1 MKFHRLTIFLIIA
14 IAASVLTILFYL
26 QKIDFFTSLDLKLKD
41 AGFRTRGEV
50 KPDSRIVIVAI
61 DAKSINE
68 LGRWPW
74 DRKVIA
80 RLIENLKSYGAKTVA
95 LDIVFS
101 EPSNPDSDTA
111 LSDAIQKSGNVIAG
125 YFFRSEEE
133 SQQSASLEL
142 LEPSR
147 IKIIRMRGNVTQV
160 PVVTYPYVETNIPP
174 ISKASIN
181 SGFFNIIPDK
191 DGIMRTSN
199 LAMLYGGEMYPSL
212 PLSALRHYLGNE
224 IILDVASYGVDG
236 LLLRDRRIP
245 VDESGRL
252 TLNYYGKQGTFQ
264 TISATDVINNRLHH
278 DALKDTLAFIG
289 ATEIGISDVR
299 ATPVDPVLPGVEIH
313 ATVASNVLQN
323 RFIIRNGWVIS
334 LEIAFVIL
342 FPILLSIILSLIH
355 RTFVALISY
364 VGVLVIYFSI
374 NYFQFA
380 HYFLNTGIIFPVI
393 SIGMTYLVSEA
404 YRNLIEEKQS
414 RFLKKAFTSYVS
426 HDLVSE
432 IMKNPDALKLGGER
446 REITILFSD
455 VRDFTSISERLSPEN
470 LVLLLNQY
478 LSPMTQIVLKHR
490 GTLDKYIGD
499 AIMALYNAP
508 LKIANHSVLACKTAL
523 EMVEK
528 LKELNTNFKQKGL
541 IEIDIGIGINTGD
554 VIVGNM
560 GTDVRFDYTAIGDT
574 VNLASRIEGLN
585 KIYKTNIIISEFT
598 VKHLNAFSV
607 QHSAPGLLQFRKLD
621 LIKVKGKDK
630 PLIIYELSQGID
642 VEIIKKFEEAL
653 SLYRKQQFKDA
664 KEIFQSL
671 IKDYSDEPSSVF
683 ADRCTE
689 YIDNPPD
696 PQWDGVYIAK
706 TK

>member
-1 MKFHRLTIFLIIA
+1 MKSRRFAIFIAIGIAVSILTIF
-14 IAASVLTILFYL
+14 FYV

-50 KPDSRIVIVAI
+50 KPDSRVVIVAI

-111 LSDAIQKSGNVIAG
+111 LSDAIHKSGNVIAG

-133 SQQSASLEL
+133 SQQSAPLEL
-142 LEPSR
+142 LESSR

-199 LAMLYGGEMYPSL
+199 LVMLYEGEIYPSL

-224 IILDVASYGVDG
+224 IILDIASYGVDG

-252 TLNYYGKQGTFQ
+252 TLNYYDKQGTFQ

-278 DALKDTLAFIG
+278 DALKDALAFIG

-342 FPILLSIILSLIH
+342 FPILLSILLSLIR
-355 RTFVALISY
+355 RTFIALISY

-374 NYFQFA
+374 NYLQFV
-380 HYFLNTGIIFPVI
+380 HYFLNTGIIFPII

-404 YRNLIEEKQS
+404 YRNLIEEKQG

-426 HDLVSE
+426 HELVSE
-432 IMKNPDALKLGGER
+432 IMKNPNALKLGGER
-446 REITILFSD
+446 RVITILFSD

-499 AIMALYNAP
+499 AIMAIYNAP
-508 LKIANHSVLACKTAL
+508 LKIEDHPIMACKTAL

-528 LKELNTNFKQKGL
+528 LKELNANFKQKGL
-541 IEIDIGIGINTGD
+541 LEIDIGIGINTGD

-585 KIYKTNIIISEFT
+585 KIYKTNIIVSEFT

-607 QHSAPGLLQFRKLD
+607 QHSAPSLLQFRELD
-621 LIKVKGKDK
+621 LIKVKGKDR
-630 PLIIYELSQGID
+630 PVTIYALSQGID
-642 VEIIKKFEEAL
+642 EKIINKFEEAL

-671 IKDYSDEPSSVF
+671 IKEYSDKPSEIFSE
-683 ADRCTE
+683 RCAE
-689 YIDNPPD
+689 FIDNPPE
-696 PQWDGVYIAK
+696 PQWDGVYVAQ